1 MVALNLA
8 ERWYCS
14 PLGAASVLATVPAL
28 HVLRGRWYSLYV
40 TSCSKELIFTLANHK
55 KGLKEIETNFLAQ
68 FKSYLRTQC
77 EYLHSNTISLSTV
90 HFPTNRR
97 FIGTSIRKKKVLAC
111 RKIVLNELSD
121 GMGVD
126 WTYR

>member
-1 MVALNLA
+1 M
-8 ERWYCS
+8 
-14 PLGAASVLATVPAL
+14 
-28 HVLRGRWYSLYV
+28 